1 MSESNVLK
9 KPNSLAF
16 RVTILVGVTIFI
28 CLSVMNLIVIE
39 SIDQHF
45 IEQDAD
51 ELNEVFEAVQTKLG
65 EAHEQ
70 NVLPSSIL
78 FQAVSGHHGVY
89 YHVEDKNGNTIFT
102 SQGADLSTFPTK
114 FKAPNQVIPST
125 LILFNDGKHIL
136 RGTKLTIE
144 LPTKLG
150 LERYTVTVASNM
162 EFHMNYMQN
171 FKSTLWGIVFLAGV
185 ITVFAARFAVYRG
198 HSPLRQL
205 SREIESITADK
216 LDIRLDPLN
225 VPVELSIL
233 VDSFN
238 TMLKRLEDGFERL
251 SHFSA
256 DIAHELRTPI
266 TNLTTQT
273 QVMLSKPRDS
283 EAYIEILY
291 SNLEEY
297 ERMTKMVS
305 DMLLL
310 AQAEHGLIKPNK
322 DTVVVNKEIKGLF
335 EYFELLADEKNIQLI
350 LDGSNVELVCDK
362 TLLRQALSN
371 LISNAIRY
379 SPKNDKI
386 IIKTKTSSDL
396 ISIAIINHG
405 DVIPKEHLG
414 RLFDRFYR
422 ADFSRNRDGH
432 GAGLGLTIAKSIVNI
447 NGGDIVAESS
457 EKNTC
462 FTIIFKKDKAAKFDD
477 STNKICDS

>member
-1 MSESNVLK
+1 MS
-9 KPNSLAF
+9 
-16 RVTILVGVTIFI
+16 
-28 CLSVMNLIVIE
+28 LIVIE

-45 IEQDAD
+45 VEQDSD
-51 ELNEVFEAVQTKLG
+51 ELNEVFEAVQSKLA

-89 YHVEDKNGNTIFT
+89 YHVADKNNNTIFT
-102 SQGADLSTFPTK
+102 SQDADLSTFPKK
-114 FKAPNQVIPST
+114 FTALNHVIPST

-136 RGTKLTIE
+136 RGTKISFELT
-144 LPTKLG
+144 TKLG
-150 LERYTVTVASNM
+150 LEKYTVTVASNM

-171 FKSTLWGIVFLAGV
+171 FKNTLWGIVFLAAV

-198 HSPLRQL
+198 HAPLRQL

-216 LDIRLDPLN
+216 LDVRLDPLN
-225 VPVELSIL
+225 VPVELTTL
-233 VDSFN
+233 VNSFN
-238 TMLKRLEDGFERL
+238 TMIGRLEDGFERL

-310 AQAEHGLIKPNK
+310 AQTEHGLIKPKLDNI
-322 DTVVVNKEIKGLF
+322 DVPKELG
-335 EYFELLADEKNIQLI
+335 ELIEFFSVLADEKKVVII
-350 LDGSNVELVCDK
+350 LTGSGFKLLCDK
-362 TLLRQALSN
+362 SMFRQALSN
-371 LISNAIRY
+371 LLSNAIRY
-379 SPKNDKI
+379 SPENDTI
-386 IIKTKTSSDL
+386 TVATSEEHDKKMVC
-396 ISIAIINHG
+396 ISNHG
-405 DVIPKEHLG
+405 EAIPPEHIP

-422 ADFSRNRDGH
+422 GDPSRKRDGQ
-432 GAGLGLTIAKSIVNI
+432 GAGLGLTIAKAIINVN
-447 NGGDIVAESS
+447 NGDIIVESS
-457 EKNTC
+457 A
-462 FTIIFKKDKAAKFDD
+462 DKTSFCVVFENRNLHGVSA
-477 STNKICDS
+477 

>member
-1 MSESNVLK
+1 
-9 KPNSLAF
+9 
-16 RVTILVGVTIFI
+16 
-28 CLSVMNLIVIE
+28 MNLIVIE

-51 ELNEVFEAVQTKLG
+51 ELNEVFEAVQSKLG

-89 YHVEDKNGNTIFT
+89 YHVEDKNDNPIFS

-114 FKAPNQVIPST
+114 FKAHNQIIPSS

-136 RGTKLTIE
+136 RGTKIIFE

-150 LERYTVTVASNM
+150 EERYTVTVASNM

-216 LDIRLDPLN
+216 LGIRLDPLN
-225 VPVELSIL
+225 VPVELTIL

-273 QVMLSKPRDS
+273 QVMLSKPRNN

-297 ERMTKMVS
+297 DRMTKMVS

-310 AQAEHGLIKPNK
+310 AQTEHGLIKPK
-322 DTVVVNKEIKGLF
+322 LDIIDVKKEMG
-335 EYFELLADEKNIQLI
+335 ELIEFFSVLADEKKVLI
-350 LDGSNVELVCDK
+350 IMSGPSFNLLCDK
-362 TLLRQALSN
+362 SMFRQALSN
-371 LISNAIRY
+371 LLSNAIRY
-379 SPKNDKI
+379 SPENDTI
-386 IIKTKTSSDL
+386 TVATSEEHDKKVVC
-396 ISIAIINHG
+396 ISNHG
-405 DVIPKEHLG
+405 EVIPSEHIP

-422 ADFSRNRDGH
+422 GDPSRKRDGQ
-432 GAGLGLTIAKSIVNI
+432 GAGLGLTIAKAIINVNS
-447 NGGDIVAESS
+447 GDITLESS
-457 EKNTC
+457 AEKTS
-462 FTIIFKKDKAAKFDD
+462 FSVVFE
-477 STNKICDS
+477 NKNSHGVSE

>member
-1 MSESNVLK
+1 MNQNKVFK
-9 KPNSLAF
+9 RPYSLAF

-28 CLSVMNLIVIE
+28 CLSIMSLIVIE

-45 IEQDAD
+45 IEQDAE
-51 ELNEVFEAVQTKLG
+51 ELYEVFEAVQNKLG

-70 NVLPSSIL
+70 NILPSSIL

-89 YHVEDKNGNTIFT
+89 YHVQDKNDNTVFT
-102 SQGADLSTFPTK
+102 SQGADLSTFPIK
-114 FKAPNQVIPST
+114 LKPKSQVLPST
-125 LILFNDGKHIL
+125 LLLFNDGNHIL
-136 RGTKLTIE
+136 RGTKISFELT
-144 LPTKLG
+144 TKLG

-162 EFHMNYMQN
+162 EFHMNYMEN
-171 FKSTLWGIVFLAGV
+171 FKKTLWGIVFLAGV

-225 VPVELSIL
+225 VPVELTTL

-238 TMLKRLEDGFERL
+238 TMIKRLEDGFERL
-251 SHFSA
+251 SNFSA

-273 QVMLSKPRDS
+273 HVMLSKPRDN
-283 EAYIEILY
+283 EEYIEILY

-297 ERMTKMVS
+297 ERMTKIVS

-310 AQAEHGLIKPNK
+310 AQTEHGLIKPKLDNI
-322 DTVVVNKEIKGLF
+322 DVPTEIS
-335 EYFELLADEKNIQLI
+335 ELIEFFSVLADEKKVLI
-350 LDGSNVELVCDK
+350 VMFGPSFKLLCDK
-362 TLLRQALSN
+362 SMFRQALSN

-379 SPKNDKI
+379 SPENDI
-386 IIKTKTSSDL
+386 ITIATSTEHNKKMVC
-396 ISIAIINHG
+396 ISNHG
-405 DVIPKEHLG
+405 EAIPPEHIS

-422 ADFSRNRDGH
+422 GDPSRKRDGQ
-432 GAGLGLTIAKSIVNI
+432 GAGLGLTIAKAIINVNS
-447 NGGDIVAESS
+447 GDIVVESS
-457 EKNTC
+457 A
-462 FTIIFKKDKAAKFDD
+462 DKTSF
-477 STNKICDS
+477 CLVF

>member
-1 MSESNVLK
+1 MS
-9 KPNSLAF
+9 F
-16 RVTILVGVTIFI
+16 
-28 CLSVMNLIVIE
+28 IVIE
-39 SIDQHF
+39 SIEQHF

-51 ELNEVFEAVQTKLG
+51 ELNEVFEAVQNKLG

-89 YHVEDKNGNTIFT
+89 YHVQDKNDKTVFT
-102 SQGADLSTFPTK
+102 SQGADLSTFPIK
-114 FKAPNQVIPST
+114 IKPYNQVLPSA
-125 LILFNDGKHIL
+125 LLLFNDGKHIL
-136 RGTKLTIE
+136 RGTKIAFE

-162 EFHMNYMQN
+162 EFHMNYMLN
-171 FKSTLWGIVFLAGV
+171 FKKTLWGIVFLAGV
-185 ITVFAARFAVYRG
+185 ITVLVARFAVHRG

-225 VPVELSIL
+225 VPVELTTL

-238 TMLKRLEDGFERL
+238 TMIKRLEDGFERL
-251 SHFSA
+251 SNFSA

-310 AQAEHGLIKPNK
+310 AQTEHGLIKPKLDNI
-322 DTVVVNKEIKGLF
+322 DILKEVG
-335 EYFELLADEKNIQLI
+335 ELIEFFSVLADEKRVLI
-350 LDGSNVELVCDK
+350 KMSGPNFKLLCDK
-362 TLLRQALSN
+362 SMFRQALSN

-379 SPKNDKI
+379 SPENDTITVATIIEHDKKI
-386 IIKTKTSSDL
+386 IS
-396 ISIAIINHG
+396 ISNHG
-405 DVIPKEHLG
+405 EAIPTQHIS

-422 ADFSRNRDGH
+422 GDPSRKRDGQ
-432 GAGLGLTIAKSIVNI
+432 GAGLGLTIAKAIVKVNS
-447 NGGDIVAESS
+447 GDIIVESS
-457 EKNTC
+457 ADK
-462 FTIIFKKDKAAKFDD
+462 TIFSVVFKK
-477 STNKICDS
+477 